1 MVEQLR
7 LVVAEDNETDAL
19 LIARHLAKGGVK
31 CTMRRVQT
39 EVDFVDALED
49 VKPDVIISDYSMPQ
63 FDGQRALEIAG
74 IRAPDTP
81 FLFVSGTIGE
91 ERAIDALR
99 CGATDYI
106 LKSNLTRL
114 ATAVQRAVRESA
126 VKLVQRH
133 SEQQLRATVETSQ
146 DWIWEVDGQGK
157 FRFCSPAVA
166 NILGYSPDDLPRSV
180 EDRHS
185 VALQPS
191 YLPIGS
197 APARDRTC

>member
-19 LIARHLAKGGVK
+19 LIARQLAKGGVQ

-39 EVDFVDALED
+39 ELDFVDAIED

-106 LKSNLTRL
+106 LKSNLARL
-114 ATAVQRAVRESA
+114 TTAVRRAVRESA
-126 VKLVQRH
+126 VKRAQRQ
-133 SEQQLRATVETSQ
+133 SELQLRATVETSQ
-146 DWIWEVDGQGK
+146 DWIWEVDMQGK

-166 NILGYSPDDLPRSV
+166 SILGFSPD
-180 EDRHS
+180 
-185 VALQPS
+185 
-191 YLPIGS
+191 
-197 APARDRTC
+197 